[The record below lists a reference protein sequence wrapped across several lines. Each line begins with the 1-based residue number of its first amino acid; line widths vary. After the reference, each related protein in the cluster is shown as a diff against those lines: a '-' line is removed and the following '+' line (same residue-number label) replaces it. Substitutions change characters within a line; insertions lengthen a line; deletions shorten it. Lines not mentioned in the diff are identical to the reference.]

1 MFGGTIN
8 SSSRTNP
15 RFRAIAQIIYNI
27 LVRPG
32 YRTGNC
38 ASDHHYDAG
47 NIYQHAYFLICQKN
61 RLVIKIPFQRNV
73 ACHYKRL
80 ILLSS

>member
-15 RFRAIAQIIYNI
+15 RFRAIAQIIYNN

-47 NIYQHAYFLICQKN
+47 NIYQHAYFFNLSEESSGHEDT
-61 RLVIKIPFQRNV
+61 VSAQRCLPLQEVNF
-73 ACHYKRL
+73 A
-80 ILLSS
+80 